1 MKYML
6 FVLLICTSTA
16 LFSQSSGN
24 SRYHQAAPEEHQPQ
38 AVISD
43 GQITLTISGLLNAKA
58 DTFVAFFNV
67 TQVGET
73 AASVDS
79 LMSLRIKRFQAALRR
94 QQRDTLVV
102 HTDMISLVPKYD
114 IRVLKRAFSRT
125 YNEVP
130 DGFELQKNV
139 TITYHTA
146 SDLNMIVTAAAQ
158 AEIYDLVKVDY
169 FLSNVKKHYEQLRTQ
184 CVETMKVRIKYL
196 ESMGIRLDTLRK
208 VFDDDFATVLPQTRY
223 GSYSSV
229 SRPSL
234 NAMKKDDI
242 ESGKFHSVE
251 PSPSKYYEAV
261 PYTLYDVVVNPV
273 VSEPTVQLT
282 YQMSLK
288 YTVPEAKSKLMLI
301 TPTGHLQKIGEM

>member
-1 MKYML
+1 MKFML
-6 FVLLICTSTA
+6 FVVLICTCTT
-16 LFSQSSGN
+16 LFPQVSGN
-24 SRYHQAAPEEHQPQ
+24 SRYHQSVPEGHQAQ

-43 GQITLTISGLLNAKA
+43 GQITLTVSGLLNAKA

-67 TQVGET
+67 NQVGET

-79 LMSLRIKRFQAALRR
+79 LMNVRINRFQAALR
-94 QQRDTLVV
+94 QQRRDTLVV
-102 HTDMISLVPKYD
+102 HTDMISLVPRYD
-114 IRVLKRAFSRT
+114 IRTLKKVFSRT

-146 SDLNMIVTAAAQ
+146 TDLNMIVTAAAQ

-169 FLSNVKKHYEQLRTQ
+169 FLSNVKKYYDQLRTQ
-184 CVETMKVRIKYL
+184 CLETMKARIKSL
-196 ESMGIRLDTLRK
+196 ESMGVKVDTLRRI
-208 VFDDDFATVLPQTRY
+208 FDDDFATVLPQTRY
-223 GSYSSV
+223 GSYSAV

-234 NAMKKDDI
+234 SAMKKDDI
-242 ESGKFHSVE
+242 EGKFHSME
-251 PSPSKYYEAV
+251 TSLSKYYEAV
-261 PYTLYDVVVNPV
+261 PFTSYDVVVNPV
-273 VSEPTVQLT
+273 VSEPAVQLT

-288 YTVPEAKSKLMLI
+288 YIVPEAKSNLMLI

>member
-1 MKYML
+1 ML
-6 FVLLICTSTA
+6 FVLLICTSAT

-24 SRYHQAAPEEHQPQ
+24 SRYHQTAPEEHQPR
-38 AVISD
+38 AVIND

-73 AASVDS
+73 AAGVDS
-79 LMSLRIKRFQAALRR
+79 LMSLRINRFQTALRR
-94 QQRDTLVV
+94 QRRDTLAV
-102 HTDMISLVPKYD
+102 HTDMISLVPRYD
-114 IRVLKRAFSRT
+114 IRALKRVFSRT

-184 CVETMKVRIKYL
+184 CLEVMKVRIKYL
-196 ESMGIRLDTLRK
+196 ESMGLRLDTLRK

-234 NAMKKDDI
+234 NAMRKDDI
-242 ESGKFHSVE
+242 EGVKLHSIE

-261 PYTLYDVVVNPV
+261 SYTPYDVVVNPV
-273 VSEPTVQLT
+273 VSEPAVQLT

-288 YTVPEAKSKLMLI
+288 YIVPEAKSKLMLI